1 MPSHA
6 SLDFESIT
14 KSGSNL
20 VQDRLEATLSI
31 CSLGLFPHV
40 SILATR
46 PLGSPAVSFHNK
58 SSKTVDQ
65 AKGGAGPKAAVMA
78 ASESVEELPLKLII
92 DANAGAP
99 SVVSRGGYKRIIKIF
114 TQHGVVPNAS
124 ALMAAARGG
133 HQSIVQALLAHGV
146 DAYEDAQAAAESG
159 HESIIKLLID
169 RGADMN
175 TGATRA
181 LVAASKGGRESIIN
195 LLIDRGAD
203 MKTGATRAL
212 VAASKGGHE
221 SIVQLLIDHGADVN
235 AGGRRALVA
244 ASEGGHESVVRLL
257 IHYGADVNAGLW
269 AASAGGHESIVQ
281 LLVDRGAGLNAGALM
296 AASAG
301 GARERCAPRALVAAS
316 QVGHESIVRLLI
328 DHGADVNADAAYAL
342 VAASKG
348 GHESIVQLLIDRGA
362 DVNADA
368 VHAPRA
374 LVAASK
380 GGHES
385 IVQLLIDRGA
395 DVNADAVHAPRA
407 LVAASK
413 GGHESIVQLLID
425 HGADVNAGGPCA
437 LAAASADGHKSIVQ
451 LLIDHGADVNAG
463 GPRALAAASAGGHK
477 SIVQLLID
485 HGADVNADAAYA
497 LEAASRSGHESIV
510 QLLIDHGADVNA
522 TATHALVAASEG
534 AYESIGIKLQT
545 PPVFSP
551 EDIQRLKSEY
561 ADGGSATVVYRPEP
575 AVLWLQMHHDH
586 PLIEAIQSRNV
597 GGPIA
602 AMLAPDSPCLV
613 IFGSIHDGWVLKA
626 AKLLADESQ
635 FTVMVRPLRDNPL
648 FTWEGTDTPSG
659 AVPLDHDILQIEEN
673 NETDEGED
681 LDTESEGNSDSTDN
695 DDSDT
700 TGLSGAFHLRG
711 GAVADYE
718 PWLGPVHDV
727 DVRLDVYPTISS
739 LYQVDLLT
747 KIQFKTQAE
756 YESKKRDGYRPQIV
770 VWVSFSMPPRATKS
784 TKKTVDTEARANST
798 TFGLAA
804 GASIPGHGTVA
815 AKVNHTSSK
824 IDTKAVENQNDK
836 VTPKCTIHYQP
847 GRRSKIAETACES
860 YEIAYEA
867 AEDLNRKGSKYPLE
881 VEFSVGIHVV
891 DRDLINDR
899 TSTVPEIPDLPET
912 SFLIMNQINLWIN
925 SDHKAERQGILV
937 LTVAHIPDIHTD
949 DRVAILESQEVKLA
963 KGSFIPVPTD
973 TQPALYQGKMS
984 VSAVVQPQRAEPKQP
999 GRMKKFFNNVAVKS
1013 FLRRKTVPRNPTIE
1027 TLFMHELIS
1036 RGWDLRLNQWREQT
1050 YPSLTSSFHRLRPES
1065 SDVVVWQ
1072 VAVEDRAP
1080 KTKGK
1085 EREQAP
1091 NTPDVHV
1098 PPSKPDQGGGAFLD
1112 ASSTTGSQQTS
1123 GNADT
1128 ATSAT
1133 SLSTHAAATG
1143 GSSINADNQVAEKVA
1158 GPSSSEHTS

>member
-1 MPSHA
+1 MRHLTLNQSR
-6 SLDFESIT
+6 
-14 KSGSNL
+14 NL
-20 VQDRLEATLSI
+20 GLIWSKTDEATLSI
-31 CSLGLFPHV
+31 CSLASSLMLYLGHP
-40 SILATR
+40 TM
-46 PLGSPAVSFHNK
+46 GSPASIIPQQ

-114 TQHGVVPNAS
+114 TQHALAADTRAS
-124 ALMAAARGG
+124 FK
-133 HQSIVQALLAHGV
+133 LLAHGV

-181 LVAASKGGRESIIN
+181 LAP
-195 LLIDRGAD
+195 
-203 MKTGATRAL
+203 RAL

-301 GARERCAPRALVAAS
+301 GHESVVRLLIHYVAAS

-328 DHGADVNADAAYAL
+328 DHGADVNADAYAL

-425 HGADVNAGGPCA
+425 HGADVNAGGPRPACP
-437 LAAASADGHKSIVQ
+437 SG
-451 LLIDHGADVNAG
+451 
-463 GPRALAAASAGGHK
+463 AASAGGHK

-534 AYESIGIKLQT
+534 RTRALVSSSKHRQ
-545 PPVFSP
+545 FSP

-770 VWVSFSMPPRATKS
+770 VWIDHTATLVSWWNDKIFLSAVSESLDPWSLYSRYNEIRLECNKFIPPQQ

-824 IDTKAVENQNDK
+824 IDTKRWRIRTIRC

-963 KGSFIPVPTD
+963 KGSFIRAAVPTD
-973 TQPALYQGKMS
+973 TQPALYQGKIR
-984 VSAVVQPQRAEPKQP
+984 QRAEPKQP

-1050 YPSLTSSFHRLRPES
+1050 LRPES

-1143 GSSINADNQVAEKVA
+1143 GSSINADNQVGEGSWAFQ
-1158 GPSSSEHTS
+1158 

>member
-1 MPSHA
+1 M
-6 SLDFESIT
+6 SLSWPPDHW
-14 KSGSNL
+14 GH
-20 VQDRLEATLSI
+20 Q
-31 CSLGLFPHV
+31 P
-40 SILATR
+40 
-46 PLGSPAVSFHNK
+46 VSFHNK

-99 SVVSRGGYKRIIKIF
+99 SVQLAADTR
-114 TQHGVVPNAS
+114 AS
-124 ALMAAARGG
+124 FKPSS
-133 HQSIVQALLAHGV
+133 HTVV

-244 ASEGGHESVVRLL
+244 ASEGGHESVA
-257 IHYGADVNAGLW
+257 YGQHQQAGMRALFK
-269 AASAGGHESIVQ
+269 

-301 GARERCAPRALVAAS
+301 GHESVVRLLIHYGADVNAGAPRALVAAS

-534 AYESIGIKLQT
+534 AEPSDISTFVICSPKSTQYQAPNTAS
-545 PPVFSP
+545 FSP

-635 FTVMVRPLRDNPL
+635 FTVM
-648 FTWEGTDTPSG
+648 
-659 AVPLDHDILQIEEN
+659 
-673 NETDEGED
+673 
-681 LDTESEGNSDSTDN
+681 
-695 DDSDT
+695 
-700 TGLSGAFHLRG
+700 
-711 GAVADYE
+711 
-718 PWLGPVHDV
+718 
-727 DVRLDVYPTISS
+727 
-739 LYQVDLLT
+739 
-747 KIQFKTQAE
+747 
-756 YESKKRDGYRPQIV
+756 
-770 VWVSFSMPPRATKS
+770 
-784 TKKTVDTEARANST
+784 
-798 TFGLAA
+798 
-804 GASIPGHGTVA
+804 
-815 AKVNHTSSK
+815 
-824 IDTKAVENQNDK
+824 
-836 VTPKCTIHYQP
+836 
-847 GRRSKIAETACES
+847 S

-984 VSAVVQPQRAEPKQP
+984 VSAVVQPQRAEPKQT
-999 GRMKKFFNNVAVKS
+999 R
-1013 FLRRKTVPRNPTIE
+1013 T
-1027 TLFMHELIS
+1027 HEEI
-1036 RGWDLRLNQWREQT
+1036 
-1050 YPSLTSSFHRLRPES
+1050 F
-1065 SDVVVWQ
+1065 
-1072 VAVEDRAP
+1072 
-1080 KTKGK
+1080 
-1085 EREQAP
+1085 
-1091 NTPDVHV
+1091 
-1098 PPSKPDQGGGAFLD
+1098 
-1112 ASSTTGSQQTS
+1112 
-1123 GNADT
+1123 
-1128 ATSAT
+1128 
-1133 SLSTHAAATG
+1133 
-1143 GSSINADNQVAEKVA
+1143 
-1158 GPSSSEHTS
+1158 